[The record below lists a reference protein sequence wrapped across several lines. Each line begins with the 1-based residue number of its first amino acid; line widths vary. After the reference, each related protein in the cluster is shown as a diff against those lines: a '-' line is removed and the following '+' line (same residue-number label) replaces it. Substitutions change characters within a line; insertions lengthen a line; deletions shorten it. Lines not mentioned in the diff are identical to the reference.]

1 MLSHWEV
8 LTYSATPLYS
18 ALYSSTQLSTGL
30 TPTSCY
36 CSKSILH
43 NKFTQIRQVLQS
55 LAKLKKDESLS
66 CPANQD
72 MTGAPSVWGPHFVHV
87 TTSKS
92 LAQANFHFNK
102 LLRFLF
108 FSHLSKLELDLR
120 HLSSITISGSALSI
134 SFIIQYIYHIYI
146 ILYYINPFPPQMPK
160 KLSTTPRCFS
170 EFSAL
175 FRIWGNGLF
184 IHL

>member
-18 ALYSSTQLSTGL
+18 ALYSSTQLSTGW

-36 CSKSILH
+36 CSKNILH
-43 NKFTQIRQVLQS
+43 SKFTQIRQVLQS
-55 LAKLKKDESLS
+55 LAKLKKDENLS

-72 MTGAPSVWGPHFVHV
+72 MTGAPSMWGPHFVRV

-120 HLSSITISGSALSI
+120 HLSSITNSGSALSI
-134 SFIIQYIYHIYI
+134 FSIHILYIYI
-146 ILYYINPFPPQMPK
+146 ILYYINPFPPQMQKNFLKRPDAFQNF
-160 KLSTTPRCFS
+160 LHCSGF
-170 EFSAL
+170 F
-175 FRIWGNGLF
+175 
-184 IHL
+184 

>member
-18 ALYSSTQLSTGL
+18 ALYSSTQLSTGW

-36 CSKSILH
+36 CSKNILH
-43 NKFTQIRQVLQS
+43 SKFTQIRQVLQS
-55 LAKLKKDESLS
+55 LAKLKKDENLS

-72 MTGAPSVWGPHFVHV
+72 MTGAPSMWGPHFVRV

-134 SFIIQYIYHIYI
+134 FLIIQYIYYIYI
-146 ILYYINPFPPQMPK
+146 YYFILYQSFPIANAK
-160 KLSTTPRCFS
+160 KNFLQRLDAFQNFLHCTMC
-170 EFSAL
+170 
-175 FRIWGNGLF
+175 I
-184 IHL
+184 

>member
-1 MLSHWEV
+1 M
-8 LTYSATPLYS
+8 
-18 ALYSSTQLSTGL
+18 YSSTQLSTGL

-72 MTGAPSVWGPHFVHV
+72 MTGAPSMWGPHFVHV

-134 SFIIQYIYHIYI
+134 FLIIQYIHYIYI
-146 ILYYINPFPPQMPK
+146 ISNYINPFPPQMPK
-160 KLSTTPRCFS
+160 KTFYNVQMLSRTFCTVQDFFRQWIVDTFIRQMEKTYAPR
-170 EFSAL
+170 
-175 FRIWGNGLF
+175 
-184 IHL
+184 